1 MALLGPAVADPDA
14 LTGLVD
20 DDLPLDD
27 SEEAQLESEP
37 VQAEWIATGFPGCQA
52 GVPGGQ
58 GPTRAVDEGFVIVE
72 PDEVKTK
79 AQPST
84 GRKEV
89 WTFTAVV
96 LVAGLQLRVRGSHGG
111 GPVVASV
118 GMLFLQLGVLSGEHG
133 CWSWATVP
141 HRFEPGLRAWRF
153 PSKR

>member
-1 MALLGPAVADPDA
+1 MAKDKP
-14 LTGLVD
+14 
-20 DDLPLDD
+20 
-27 SEEAQLESEP
+27 
-37 VQAEWIATGFPGCQA
+37 
-52 GVPGGQ
+52 
-58 GPTRAVDEGFVIVE
+58 RAVDEGFVIVE

-96 LVAGLQLRVRGSHGG
+96 LVAGLRYAFAEATAEGLWLQVSAL
-111 GPVVASV
+111 
-118 GMLFLQLGVLSGEHG
+118 LLQLGFSAASAG

-141 HRFEPGLRAWRF
+141 HGFEPGSRAWGF